1 MKKILSI
8 LLAAALIVCTFAA
21 CGNKKA
27 DTSSDLAY
35 VKDKGTLVI
44 GITLLLLWI
53 IMKRVIP
60 QTLRALRL
68 ILQELFAKNSVLRHF
83 PGNKLGGKRE
93 RAKFK
98 KC

>member
-21 CGNKKA
+21 CGNKKT

-44 GITLLLLWI
+44 GITLFAP
-53 IMKRVIP
+53 MDYYEEVIP

-68 ILQELFAKNSVLRHF
+68 ILQELFAKNSVLR
-83 PGNKLGGKRE
+83 PLSR
-93 RAKFK
+93 
-98 KC
+98 

>member
-21 CGNKKA
+21 CGNKKT

-35 VKDKGTLVI
+35 VKDKETLVI
-44 GITLLLLWI
+44 GITLFAP
-53 IMKRVIP
+53 MDYYEEGIP

-68 ILQELFAKNSVLRHF
+68 ILQELFAKNSVLR
-83 PGNKLGGKRE
+83 PLSK
-93 RAKFK
+93 
-98 KC
+98 

>member
-21 CGNKKA
+21 CGNKKT

-44 GITLLLLWI
+44 GITLFCSYGLL
-53 IMKRVIP
+53 
-60 QTLRALRL
+60 
-68 ILQELFAKNSVLRHF
+68 
-83 PGNKLGGKRE
+83 
-93 RAKFK
+93 
-98 KC
+98 